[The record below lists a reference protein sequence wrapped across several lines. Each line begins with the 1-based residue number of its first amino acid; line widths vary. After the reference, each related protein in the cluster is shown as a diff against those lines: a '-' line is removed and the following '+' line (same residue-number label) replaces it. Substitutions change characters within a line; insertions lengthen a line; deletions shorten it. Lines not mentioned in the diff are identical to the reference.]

1 MITIFVFIALT
12 IFLFGLYQWAR
23 GGATLWQIFQLKRSE
38 KGLSR
43 DERKKLEN
51 QVQQLE
57 RATDS
62 ILRTSF
68 RLVAFLAV
76 FLWAVLGITIVLDM
90 MGIDW
95 VGRLTTRAQQ
105 YWSQSQVNTSL
116 TQNRSDM
123 LRNMGNNLRK

>member
-76 FLWAVLGITIVLDM
+76 FLWAVLGVTIVLDM

-95 VGRLTTRAQQ
+95 VGRLTTKAQQ
-105 YWSQSQVNTSL
+105 YWSQNQENTSL
-116 TQNRSDM
+116 TQNRSNM